1 MNKASLPAHKKSVKS
16 KSQNLGKNCL
26 CNFKLDS
33 FLIFEFFFFFANEN
47 SDDANKSFIMVV
59 KMFQYLEDLCKS
71 VNQYFLSHQ
80 YVTLGKHARL
90 NDPGTVD
97 KRPVQRMQRVN
108 VTEKGKCT
116 HTVLDSTLKL
126 TLKQRHIKAHKTPYS
141 VLTASP
147 CEAQFSSTMTTD
159 DRW

>member
-1 MNKASLPAHKKSVKS
+1 MCQH
-16 KSQNLGKNCL
+16 
-26 CNFKLDS
+26 
-33 FLIFEFFFFFANEN
+33 
-47 SDDANKSFIMVV
+47 
-59 KMFQYLEDLCKS
+59 LEDLCKS

-80 YVTLGKHARL
+80 YVMLEKHARL
-90 NDPGTVD
+90 NDPGTVG
-97 KRPVQRMQRVN
+97 KRPVQRMQCVN

-116 HTVLDSTLKL
+116 HTVLDSILKL

-147 CEAQFSSTMTTD
+147 REAKFSSTMTTD

>member
-1 MNKASLPAHKKSVKS
+1 MCQH
-16 KSQNLGKNCL
+16 
-26 CNFKLDS
+26 
-33 FLIFEFFFFFANEN
+33 
-47 SDDANKSFIMVV
+47 
-59 KMFQYLEDLCKS
+59 LEDLCKS

-80 YVTLGKHARL
+80 YVMLGKHARL

-108 VTEKGKCT
+108 VTEKEKCT
-116 HTVLDSTLKL
+116 HKVLDSTLKL
-126 TLKQRHIKAHKTPYS
+126 TLKQRHIKAHKTPNS

-147 CEAQFSSTMTTD
+147 REAKFSSTMTTD